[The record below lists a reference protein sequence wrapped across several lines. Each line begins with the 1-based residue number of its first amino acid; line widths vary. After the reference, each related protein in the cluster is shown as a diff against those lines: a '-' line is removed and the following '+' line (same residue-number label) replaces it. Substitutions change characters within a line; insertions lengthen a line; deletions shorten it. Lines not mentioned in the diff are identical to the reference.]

1 MILIDGSHALH
12 RTLAMNKDKV
22 AEQPEFIAHLFI
34 NQILSF
40 TSKLGGSKQNRV
52 VVCFDNASW
61 RKKYYIDNLPKDYGK
76 ETYKGRRVKDETV
89 DWDKIF
95 SLVNQVSETLKLYSD
110 FDIMSIKEAEAD
122 DIIAVLAKEFKK
134 KETIWIASS
143 DKDFIQLQ
151 DTPRVNIYDPLKQQ
165 FKPTIDKEFFK
176 TIHIMIG
183 DTSDNIKAIKE
194 RLGEKTATKM
204 LKELPILLQT
214 SPSIRER
221 YEFNKNLIDF
231 DYIPEYISE
240 RILTEFNSS
249 NQGSFNAM
257 ELIKRFKDLK
267 LAQHTENIDKFKLS
281 NDFIKTKLN
290 QLFSEQDK
298 NNRISESTLEEFFS

>member
-1 MILIDGSHALH
+1 MILIDGSHALR

-40 TSKLGGSKQNRV
+40 TNKLGGSKQNRV
-52 VVCFDNASW
+52 VICFDSSSW

-76 ETYKGRRVKDETV
+76 ETYKGRRVKDESI

-95 SLVNQVSETLKLYSD
+95 GLINQVSETLNLYSD
-110 FDIMSIKEAEAD
+110 FDIMRVQEAEAD

-165 FKPTIDKEFFK
+165 FKPTVDKELFK

-183 DTSDNIKAIKE
+183 DVSDNIKAIKE
-194 RLGEKTATKM
+194 RLGEKTAIKM
-204 LKELPILLQT
+204 LNELPILLQT
-214 SPSIRER
+214 SPSMRER

-231 DYIPEYISE
+231 DYIPEYISK
-240 RILTEFNSS
+240 RILNEFNNSHH
-249 NQGSFNAM
+249 SFNAM
-257 ELIKRFKDLK
+257 ELIKKFKDLK
-267 LAQHTENIDKFKLS
+267 LAQHTDNIDKFKLS
-281 NDFIKTKLN
+281 NDIIKTKLN
-290 QLFSEQDK
+290 QLFSDQDK
-298 NNRISESTLEEFFS
+298 NNRISESNLEEFFS